1 MTLLRLCRLSL
12 ASLLPI
18 VLHSLPL
25 GVFVVTVDVDVVVDV
40 DVDCGRCRQKLV
52 AWDHKF
58 LRVVT
63 PQKYNQLIWLSSLQL
78 ILYTCDEMTVEQT
91 RYGKLPSN
99 PSVQSVQSVKSVQSV
114 QSVRVHRVCL
124 ASP

>member
-12 ASLLPI
+12 ASLLSI

-40 DVDCGRCRQKLV
+40 DVDCGRCRKTCCLGPQIS
-52 AWDHKF
+52 
-58 LRVVT
+58 RVVS
-63 PQKYNQLIWLSSLQL
+63 PQKYNQLIWLSSQQL

-99 PSVQSVQSVKSVQSV
+99 PQ
-114 QSVRVHRVCL
+114 
-124 ASP
+124 